1 MDVLERLNR
10 RFGDLYDRFLGG
22 KPGGGRGLRPRDIL
36 RRILA
41 AMESSRREGLDGRT
55 YVPNVYTLQ
64 VSVANDDERQYLRTF
79 LGASELAAAVA
90 EEIDARGYDVRGLL
104 VFTVEEMPA
113 PAVTAD
119 RVRIRCHF
127 DANANGVSAPKEQP
141 VRSRPTPPRPEP
153 DDGEEELGTV
163 PFAAA
168 ALASLTVYGPDG
180 GLKGVH
186 PLGAGGA
193 RVGRGRQAG
202 NDIVLDGDRM
212 ISKRH
217 TRIAFEHGRFV
228 AYDEN
233 STNGTLLHGKPV
245 PPGAP
250 APLQS
255 GDELRVGETLL
266 VFRYG
271 SAGAGATPG
280 GKEVKE
286 VQVPGGTDAGP
297 PPVSGASFRLVAG
310 DGEVYPLAGAMTVGR
325 SLTGDVVLLG
335 NGVSTQH
342 ARLTTRGDAVY
353 VEDLGAPGGTYV
365 NGERI
370 PSNFPV
376 ALYDEDQV
384 AFGEV
389 LLRLER
395 GEVGGDGRGAIW
407 GG

>member
-1 MDVLERLNR
+1 
-10 RFGDLYDRFLGG
+10 
-22 KPGGGRGLRPRDIL
+22 
-36 RRILA
+36 
-41 AMESSRREGLDGRT
+41 
-55 YVPNVYTLQ
+55 
-64 VSVANDDERQYLRTF
+64 
-79 LGASELAAAVA
+79 
-90 EEIDARGYDVRGLL
+90 
-104 VFTVEEMPA
+104 
-113 PAVTAD
+113 
-119 RVRIRCHF
+119 
-127 DANANGVSAPKEQP
+127 
-141 VRSRPTPPRPEP
+141 
-153 DDGEEELGTV
+153 
-163 PFAAA
+163 
-168 ALASLTVYGPDG
+168 
-180 GLKGVH
+180 
-186 PLGAGGA
+186 
-193 RVGRGRQAG
+193 
-202 NDIVLDGDRM
+202 M

-245 PPGAP
+245 PPGEP

-271 SAGAGATPG
+271 SAGAGVAPG
-280 GKEVKE
+280 GKET
-286 VQVPGGTDAGP
+286 PGGAESGP
-297 PPVSGASFRLVAG
+297 PPVSGTSFRLVAG

-335 NGVSTQH
+335 NSVSTQH

-353 VEDLGAPGGTYV
+353 VEDLGTPGGTYV

-370 PSNFPV
+370 PSNVPV

-395 GEVGGDGRGAIW
+395 GSDSGRGAIW